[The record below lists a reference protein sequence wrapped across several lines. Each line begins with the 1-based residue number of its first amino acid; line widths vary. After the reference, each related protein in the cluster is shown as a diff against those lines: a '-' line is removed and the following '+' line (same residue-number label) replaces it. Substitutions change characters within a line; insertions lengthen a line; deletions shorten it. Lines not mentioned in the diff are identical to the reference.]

1 MVYGPGLSVR
11 NHSKFGIN
19 LRPLCGRGNRHVQK
33 AQPSAGVSSFGFS
46 KASLSASAERDI
58 RFAWQARHL
67 PKVRCRLHG
76 RCSTFERS
84 AQIWKQAHHFR
95 KVMYRC
101 CGRSAFARMGCSFPG
116 SCITFARSDA
126 SFVAGTNLS
135 LNERK
140 ESCWTGKQI
149 RR

>member
-11 NHSKFGIN
+11 NHSTFGRN

-46 KASLSASAERDI
+46 KASLSASGERDI

-67 PKVRCRLHG
+67 AKSG
-76 RCSTFERS
+76 AGFTAGERS

-101 CGRSAFARMGCSFPG
+101 CGRSAFARMGCSFPA

-126 SFVAGTNLS
+126 NFVAGTNLS